1 MGKTKQI
8 VIFLI
13 SLLLVTIQI
22 VLAFNNINFY
32 ANTVGFTMFLIYDI
46 YLIIKLNKTHIRNF
60 NRNRYIS
67 RMLIITLIYYI
78 IYFYFGFFLGF
89 LRSPYSHQIFTI
101 AKNIFNS
108 LVLILAIEL
117 SRYIYVSKNKDNKLF
132 LVIFTILLIIMEI
145 NIPQVLS
152 LYNVND
158 KEGLFKYIFQHILPL
173 ISLSFLFTYIDTI
186 SNYKTIMV
194 YRIITILFIYIMPIF
209 PNINWFL
216 DASQGIL
223 VPAFF
228 FMLFKYVFT
237 KQENLSKRKIRSSKI
252 SLTIAIIS
260 MASLVAFMLG
270 AFKCEPV
277 TIVSNSMLPT
287 YSRGDVIVYEKMSS
301 GDLIKLEKNSII
313 VCRVENQLVAHRVVN
328 VIQENG
334 IIKFQTKGDNNNGPD
349 TDLVAINQI
358 VGVYRFHLKY
368 IGYPSVWL
376 NDFFNNE
383 EAVVETK

>member
-32 ANTVGFTMFLIYDI
+32 TNTVGFTMFLIYDI
-46 YLIIKLNKTHIRNF
+46 YLIIKLNKTHIRKF

-117 SRYIYVSKNKDNKLF
+117 SRYIYVSKNKDNKLII
-132 LVIFTILLIIMEI
+132 VIFTILLIIMEI

-237 KQENLSKRKIRSSKI
+237 KQENMSKRKVKSSRL
-252 SLTIAIIS
+252 SLTIAIVS
-260 MASLVAFMLG
+260 MATLVAFMLG

-287 YSRGDVIVYEKMSS
+287 YSRGDVIIYEKMSS
-301 GDLIKLEKNSII
+301 DDLKKLEKNSII
-313 VCRVENQLVAHRVVN
+313 VYRVENQMVAHRVVN
-328 VIQENG
+328 VIQDNG
-334 IIKFQTKGDNNNGPD
+334 TIKFQTKGDNNNGPD

-358 VGVYRFHLKY
+358 VGVYRLHLKY

-376 NDFFNNE
+376 NDFFNDE

>member
-1 MGKTKQI
+1 MGKKKQI

-32 ANTVGFTMFLIYDI
+32 TNTVGFTMFLIYDI
-46 YLIIKLNKTHIRNF
+46 YLIIKLNKTHIRNY

-186 SNYKTIMV
+186 SNYKTIMI

-301 GDLIKLEKNSII
+301 DDLIKLEKNSII
-313 VCRVENQLVAHRVVN
+313 VYRVENQLVAHRVVN

>member
-32 ANTVGFTMFLIYDI
+32 TNTVGFAMFLIYDI

-117 SRYIYVSKNKDNKLF
+117 SRYIYVSKNKDNKF
-132 LVIFTILLIIMEI
+132 IIVIFTILLIIMEI

-194 YRIITILFIYIMPIF
+194 YRIITVLFIYIMPLF

-237 KQENLSKRKIRSSKI
+237 KQENMSKRKVKSSRL
-252 SLTIAIIS
+252 SLTIAIVS
-260 MASLVAFMLG
+260 MATLVAFMLG

-287 YSRGDVIVYEKMSS
+287 YSRGDVIIYEKMSS
-301 GDLIKLEKNSII
+301 DDLKKLEKNSII
-313 VCRVENQLVAHRVVN
+313 VYRVENQMVAHRVVN
-328 VIQENG
+328 VIQDNG

-358 VGVYRFHLKY
+358 VGVYRLHLKY

-376 NDFFNNE
+376 NDFFNDE

>member
-32 ANTVGFTMFLIYDI
+32 TNTVGFTMFLIYDI
-46 YLIIKLNKTHIRNF
+46 YLIVKLNKTHIRNY

-117 SRYIYVSKNKDNKLF
+117 SRYIYVSKNKDNKLII
-132 LVIFTILLIIMEI
+132 VIFTILLIIMEI

-173 ISLSFLFTYIDTI
+173 ISISFLFTYIDTI

-194 YRIITILFIYIMPIF
+194 YRIITVLFIYIMPIF

-237 KQENLSKRKIRSSKI
+237 KQENMSKRKVKSSRL
-252 SLTIAIIS
+252 SLTIAIVS
-260 MASLVAFMLG
+260 MATLVAFMLG

-287 YSRGDVIVYEKMSS
+287 YSRGDVIIYEKMSS
-301 GDLIKLEKNSII
+301 DDLKKLEKNSII
-313 VCRVENQLVAHRVVN
+313 VYRVENQMVAHRVVN
-328 VIQENG
+328 VIQDNG
-334 IIKFQTKGDNNNGPD
+334 TIKFQTKGDNNNGPD
-349 TDLVAINQI
+349 TDLVAINQV
-358 VGVYRFHLKY
+358 VGVYRLHLKY

-376 NDFFNNE
+376 NDFFNDE

>member
-32 ANTVGFTMFLIYDI
+32 TNTVGFTMFLIYDI

-117 SRYIYVSKNKDNKLF
+117 SRYIYVSKNKDNKLII
-132 LVIFTILLIIMEI
+132 VIFTILLIIMEI

-173 ISLSFLFTYIDTI
+173 ISLSFLFTYIDAI

-194 YRIITILFIYIMPIF
+194 YRIITVLFIYIMPIF

-237 KQENLSKRKIRSSKI
+237 KQENMSKRKVKSSRL
-252 SLTIAIIS
+252 SLTIAIVS
-260 MASLVAFMLG
+260 MATLVAFMLG

-287 YSRGDVIVYEKMSS
+287 YSRGDVIIYEKMSS
-301 GDLIKLEKNSII
+301 DDLKKLEKNSII
-313 VCRVENQLVAHRVVN
+313 VYRVENQMVAHRVVN
-328 VIQENG
+328 VIQDNG

-349 TDLVAINQI
+349 TDLVAINQV
-358 VGVYRFHLKY
+358 VGVYRLHLKY

-376 NDFFNNE
+376 NDFFNDE

>member
-313 VCRVENQLVAHRVVN
+313 VYRVENQLVAHRVVN

>member
-32 ANTVGFTMFLIYDI
+32 TNTVGFTMFLIYDI

-117 SRYIYVSKNKDNKLF
+117 SRYIYVSKNKYNKL
-132 LVIFTILLIIMEI
+132 LIVIFTILLIIMEI

-173 ISLSFLFTYIDTI
+173 ISISFLFTYIDTI

-194 YRIITILFIYIMPIF
+194 YRIITVLFIYIMPLF

-237 KQENLSKRKIRSSKI
+237 KQENMSKRKVKSSRL
-252 SLTIAIIS
+252 SLTIAIVS
-260 MASLVAFMLG
+260 MATLVAFMLG

-287 YSRGDVIVYEKMSS
+287 YSRGDVIIYEKMSS
-301 GDLIKLEKNSII
+301 DDLKKLEKNSII
-313 VCRVENQLVAHRVVN
+313 VYRVENQMVAHRVVN
-328 VIQENG
+328 VIQDNG
-334 IIKFQTKGDNNNGPD
+334 TIKFQTKGDNNNGPD
-349 TDLVAINQI
+349 TDLVAINQV
-358 VGVYRFHLKY
+358 VGVYRLHLKY

-376 NDFFNNE
+376 NDFFNDE

>member
-32 ANTVGFTMFLIYDI
+32 TNTVGFTMFLIYDI

-101 AKNIFNS
+101 AKNVFNS
-108 LVLILAIEL
+108 LVLMLAIEL
-117 SRYIYVSKNKDNKLF
+117 SRYIYVSKNKDNKLII
-132 LVIFTILLIIMEI
+132 VIFTILLIIMEI

-173 ISLSFLFTYIDTI
+173 ISISFLFTYIDTI

-194 YRIITILFIYIMPIF
+194 YRIITVLFIYIMPIF

-216 DASQGIL
+216 DASQGVL

-237 KQENLSKRKIRSSKI
+237 KQENMSKRKVKSSRL
-252 SLTIAIIS
+252 SLTIAIVS
-260 MASLVAFMLG
+260 MATLVAFMLG

-287 YSRGDVIVYEKMSS
+287 YSRGDVIIYEKMSS
-301 GDLIKLEKNSII
+301 QATEKNYTEILKAIEVLSEIEQELRYSVQPRIILETAMVKIMSQSSLVERVEKLEEKLKN
-313 VCRVENQLVAHRVVN
+313 
-328 VIQENG
+328 
-334 IIKFQTKGDNNNGPD
+334 F
-349 TDLVAINQI
+349 
-358 VGVYRFHLKY
+358 
-368 IGYPSVWL
+368 PS
-376 NDFFNNE
+376 
-383 EAVVETK
+383 

>member
-32 ANTVGFTMFLIYDI
+32 TNTVGFTMFLIYDI

-117 SRYIYVSKNKDNKLF
+117 SRYIYVSKNKDNKLII
-132 LVIFTILLIIMEI
+132 VVFTILLIIMEI

-194 YRIITILFIYIMPIF
+194 YRIITVLFIYVMPIF

-237 KQENLSKRKIRSSKI
+237 KQENMSKRKVKSSRL
-252 SLTIAIIS
+252 SLTIAIVS
-260 MASLVAFMLG
+260 MATLVAFMLG

-287 YSRGDVIVYEKMSS
+287 YSRGDVIIYEKMSS
-301 GDLIKLEKNSII
+301 DDLKKLEKNSII
-313 VCRVENQLVAHRVVN
+313 VYRVENQMVAHRVVN
-328 VIQENG
+328 VIQDNG
-334 IIKFQTKGDNNNGPD
+334 TIKFQTKGDNNNGPD

-358 VGVYRFHLKY
+358 VGVYRLHLKY

-376 NDFFNNE
+376 NDFFNDE

>member
-32 ANTVGFTMFLIYDI
+32 TNTVGFTMFLIYDI

-117 SRYIYVSKNKDNKLF
+117 SRYIYVSKNKDNKLII
-132 LVIFTILLIIMEI
+132 VIFTILLIIMEI

-173 ISLSFLFTYIDTI
+173 ISISFLFTYIDTI

-194 YRIITILFIYIMPIF
+194 YRIITVLFIYIMPIF

-237 KQENLSKRKIRSSKI
+237 KQENMSKRKVKSSRL
-252 SLTIAIIS
+252 SLTIAIVS
-260 MASLVAFMLG
+260 MATLVAFMLG

-287 YSRGDVIVYEKMSS
+287 YSRGDVIIYEKMSS
-301 GDLIKLEKNSII
+301 DDLKKLEKNSII
-313 VCRVENQLVAHRVVN
+313 VYRVENQMVAHRVVN
-328 VIQENG
+328 VIQDNG
-334 IIKFQTKGDNNNGPD
+334 TIKFQTKGDNNNGPD
-349 TDLVAINQI
+349 TDLVAINQV
-358 VGVYRFHLKY
+358 VGVYRLHLKY

-376 NDFFNNE
+376 NDFFNDE

>member
-32 ANTVGFTMFLIYDI
+32 TNTVGFTMFLIYDI

-301 GDLIKLEKNSII
+301 DNLIKLEKNSII
-313 VCRVENQLVAHRVVN
+313 VYRVENQLVAHRVVN

>member
-32 ANTVGFTMFLIYDI
+32 TNTVGFTMFLIYDI

-301 GDLIKLEKNSII
+301 DDLIKLEKNSII
-313 VCRVENQLVAHRVVN
+313 VYRVENQLVAHRVVN